1 MTMPDDSL
9 TDAANRFEVRP
20 TSTDHFAWLRTRLA
34 VERTMMAY
42 MRTAVSLI
50 GFGFGIFQFVY
61 SLQNEPEFGSARFP
75 DAAWYLGLSLIGCG
89 VLAAV
94 FSLLEYRRMLRYLWS
109 GGYAAIAGVDR
120 EQRATPLLAVTGVLI
135 VVGLFAFF
143 AVLTRMG

>member
-1 MTMPDDSL
+1 MSDERS
-9 TDAANRFEVRP
+9 TDATRRFEVRA
-20 TSTDHFAWLRTRLA
+20 TASDHFAWLRTRLA

-42 MRTAVSLI
+42 MRTAISLI

-75 DAAWYLGLSLIGCG
+75 NSAWYLGLALIACG

-94 FSLLEYRRMLRYLWS
+94 FSLMEYRRVLRYLWN
-109 GGYAAIAGVDR
+109 GDYAPIAGIDM
-120 EQRATPLLAVTGVLI
+120 EQRHTPLLAVTIVLI
-135 VVGLFAFF
+135 FVGLFAFF

>member
-1 MTMPDDSL
+1 MPDDRL

-75 DAAWYLGLSLIGCG
+75 DAAWYLGLALIGCG
-89 VLAAV
+89 VLSAF
-94 FSLLEYRRMLRYLWS
+94 FSLLEYRRMLQYLWS
-109 GGYAAIAGVDR
+109 GSYATIAGVDR
-120 EQRATPLLAVTGVLI
+120 EQRSTPLLAVTVVLI